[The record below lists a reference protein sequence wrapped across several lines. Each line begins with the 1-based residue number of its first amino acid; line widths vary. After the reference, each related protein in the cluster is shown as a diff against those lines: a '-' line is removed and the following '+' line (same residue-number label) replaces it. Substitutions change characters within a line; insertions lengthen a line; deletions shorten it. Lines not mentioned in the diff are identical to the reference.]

1 MSLKN
6 QWLMNIAMVL
16 LSWLSLFF
24 IGKRHFKRFLP
35 ASVLV
40 VISRSLECSN
50 RKKAKMV
57 GFF

>member
-24 IGKRHFKRFLP
+24 IGKRNIKRFLP

-40 VISRSLECSN
+40 VICRSIKCSIW
-50 RKKAKMV
+50 KKTKMV
-57 GFF
+57 GFL

>member
-24 IGKRHFKRFLP
+24 IGKRNIKRFLP

-40 VISRSLECSN
+40 CYLRSIECSN
-50 RKKAKMV
+50 WKKTKMV
-57 GFF
+57 GI

>member
-24 IGKRHFKRFLP
+24 IGKRNIKRFLP
-35 ASVLV
+35 ASVLIV
-40 VISRSLECSN
+40 FRRSNKCSIC
-50 RKKAKMV
+50 KKTKMV
-57 GFF
+57 GFL

>member
-24 IGKRHFKRFLP
+24 IGKRNIKRFLP
-35 ASVLV
+35 ATVL
-40 VISRSLECSN
+40 ICFRRSIKCSN
-50 RKKAKMV
+50 RKKTKMV

>member
-24 IGKRHFKRFLP
+24 IGKRNIKRFLP
-35 ASVLV
+35 ASVLIFFRSHKCS
-40 VISRSLECSN
+40 IS
-50 RKKAKMV
+50 KKTKMV
-57 GFF
+57 GF